1 MMFRVLVRGYW
12 FAGVFLCF
20 LKRLGMFGI
29 VANIMEQCSLFL
41 PLRWG
46 AGPMALLLWLEWVT

>member
-1 MMFRVLVRGYW
+1 MLVPGVLLVS
-12 FAGVFLCF
+12 
-20 LKRLGMFGI
+20 LKRLGMLGI
-29 VANIMEQCSLFL
+29 VAYIMEQCSLLL

>member
-1 MMFRVLVRGYW
+1 VTLLSGCCMLVLLL
-12 FAGVFLCF
+12 FH
-20 LKRLGMFGI
+20 
-29 VANIMEQCSLFL
+29 IMEQCSLLL